1 VRHNTVPVIFDLLSL
16 WYGMQQAVVAA
27 VLMNRRTTTAILCCG
42 FHAVSIQPSRGQF
55 AALRLLAQQRVTK
68 LERYL
73 IRTRGRFLSGGL
85 GLDRWRRGAVR
96 IPPFPD
102 GESASVCCCCC
113 CCFSQVPATPVDVPV
128 PVSPTSRPPA
138 PAPIQYFS
146 TKSCASNQFF
156 LMLDIT

>member
-1 VRHNTVPVIFDLLSL
+1 VIFDLLSL

-73 IRTRGRFLSGGL
+73 IRTRGRFLSGGSAWTA
-85 GLDRWRRGAVR
+85 GVVEQCGYRRSRMVNLLLSVVAV
-96 IPPFPD
+96 
-102 GESASVCCCCC
+102 V
-113 CCFSQVPATPVDVPV
+113 V
-128 PVSPTSRPPA
+128 VSRKY
-138 PAPIQYFS
+138 Q
-146 TKSCASNQFF
+146 QHQ
-156 LMLDIT
+156 